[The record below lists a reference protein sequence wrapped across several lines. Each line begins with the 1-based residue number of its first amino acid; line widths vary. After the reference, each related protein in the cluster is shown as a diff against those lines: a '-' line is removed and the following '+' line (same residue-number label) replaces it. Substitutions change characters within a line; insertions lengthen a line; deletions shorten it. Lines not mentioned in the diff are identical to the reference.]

1 MVRIIFIRASL
12 EGEPCQ
18 PVENISD
25 RAGEN
30 KLSTTIE

>member
-1 MVRIIFIRASL
+1 MARIIFIRASL

-18 PVENISD
+18 PVANISD
-25 RAGEN
+25 RTAEN